1 MDRHGYGQCTP
12 HKKDGAIAE
21 EPIVN
26 FTSGYI
32 QRALPS
38 LPHQGSKRPWKLY
51 QNYFLDMVTFR
62 LGRLDD
68 GTMEFKR
75 RGELTQG
82 GSI

>member
-1 MDRHGYGQCTP
+1 MHPRKTDPSVT
-12 HKKDGAIAE
+12 E

-51 QNYFLDMVTFR
+51 QNYLLDMPTFR
-62 LGRLDD
+62 FGKVEDA
-68 GTMEFKR
+68 TMEFKR
-75 RGELTQG
+75 HGQVREG
-82 GSI
+82 GSG